1 MTLSFYILY
10 YSSLTDSNIILN
22 SMWIIDHLHHKCVYI
37 IIYDSYYVWYIVLYQ
52 FISLFIMYN
61 NYLNQV
67 KTNGKIE
74 GFLEIL
80 I

>member
-1 MTLSFYILY
+1 
-10 YSSLTDSNIILN
+10 
-22 SMWIIDHLHHKCVYI
+22 MWIIDHLRHKCVDI
-37 IIYDSYYVWYIVLYQ
+37 IIYNSYYVWYIVLYQ
-52 FISLFIMYN
+52 FISLCVMYN

-74 GFLEIL
+74 GSLEIL